1 MTQSDNLLE
10 RLRVATLVTF
20 VSGFINAYTYTTQ
33 AGSFAGVQSGNLL
46 LLAINISEG
55 HFERLMTY
63 IVPLV
68 FFCFGQGLSYLLRRY
83 ARLKAIRWHVFV
95 SEILIFLM
103 LLIAS
108 LSPVLPSYFTLA
120 GLALFASIKVDTFK
134 RVRNMTYASVMMTG
148 NIRNMAH
155 HFVKGWYEKDKNL
168 LLHAYYMLLVILTCM
183 IGAIVGTILAHHFYE
198 YSLYFLL
205 LPLILLHWLLR

>member
-1 MTQSDNLLE
+1 
-10 RLRVATLVTF
+10 
-20 VSGFINAYTYTTQ
+20 
-33 AGSFAGVQSGNLL
+33 
-46 LLAINISEG
+46 
-55 HFERLMTY
+55 
-63 IVPLV
+63 
-68 FFCFGQGLSYLLRRY
+68 
-83 ARLKAIRWHVFV
+83 
-95 SEILIFLM
+95 
-103 LLIAS
+103 
-108 LSPVLPSYFTLA
+108 
-120 GLALFASIKVDTFK
+120 
-134 RVRNMTYASVMMTG
+134 MTYASVMMTG